1 MKKKFDWGILL
12 LFAVY
17 LAFGAAILV
26 AFSPMQ
32 EQQDYPT
39 EEKVRASFD
48 QHFEAFDQVSRIL
61 WNHPDYFDD
70 LYEETEVRGLLFNTK
85 NALAAY
91 GGDGYLTEAEWDRL
105 KALCD
110 LVQPYEIVMRS
121 HGGANAVEWVFIVQE
136 SDGKPY
142 CLNLFYI
149 RAEDAP
155 TPEKER
161 DAVDEAVS
169 YLGQFNELS
178 PMEGKD
184 GWYES
189 VTSPANDWDK
199 PMPRPPKDE

>member
-12 LFAVY
+12 LFVVY

-26 AFSPMQ
+26 AFTPMQ
-32 EQQDYPT
+32 EQQDFPT

-110 LVQPYEIVMRS
+110 LVQPYEITLRS
-121 HGGANAVEWVFIVQE
+121 YNGVNAVEWIFTVQDAE
-136 SDGKPY
+136 QNEY
-142 CLNLFYI
+142 ALLLYYVRALN
-149 RAEDAP
+149 ASA
-155 TPEKER
+155 PEKEQTAI
-161 DAVDEAVS
+161 DGALS
-169 YLGQFNELS
+169 YFGRFDPLS
-178 PMEGKD
+178 PVEGKD
-184 GWYES
+184 NWYES
-189 VTSPANDWDK
+189 VTSTPNDWDK
-199 PMPRPPKDE
+199 PIPRPPKDE